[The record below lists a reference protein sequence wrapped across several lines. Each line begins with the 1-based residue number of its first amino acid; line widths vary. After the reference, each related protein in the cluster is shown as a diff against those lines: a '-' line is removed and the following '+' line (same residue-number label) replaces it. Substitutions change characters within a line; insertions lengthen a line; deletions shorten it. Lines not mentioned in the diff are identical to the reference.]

1 MSQLKRKTYMA
12 MDKTRLKLPEAP
24 NSIQKGVPLK
34 LVLDEPAITQLGRN
48 LKLVHPQFDEPSF
61 VREALSHL
69 EPLTLKERAQ
79 RIAAVLKIYLP
90 DTYSEAIAVLLD
102 SLTPPLTDTE
112 NLGLSGM
119 FYMPHVSFVEQY
131 GLDKNYNKNK
141 DPFEVSM
148 KAQYELTKRF
158 TSEFSIRAFIIDQ
171 PDRTFSVLYS
181 WMNDPDPHVRRLCSE
196 GTRPRLPWAQK
207 IGLLVADPSPS
218 LPILEKLKNDEDLYV
233 RRSVANHVG
242 DIAKDHL
249 ELAMELCE
257 SWLPNASK
265 ELKWVIRHAL
275 RHPAKK
281 NVEKALEIRTR
292 AK

>member
-1 MSQLKRKTYMA
+1 MLQ
-12 MDKTRLKLPEAP
+12 LPETP

-34 LVLDEPAITQLGRN
+34 LVLDKPAVHQLGSN
-48 LKLVHPQFDEPSF
+48 LKF
-61 VREALSHL
+61 VFEDFNEQHFVKEALSEIEEL
-69 EPLTLKERAQ
+69 KLKERGAWIAQ
-79 RIAAVLKIYLP
+79 VMKKFLP
-90 DTYSEAIAVLLD
+90 NHYSKAIEVILA
-102 SLTPPLTDTE
+102 SLTPPIEDTA

-119 FYMPHVSFVEQY
+119 FYLPHVSFVAQF
-131 GLDKNYNKNK
+131 GLDKGYNNNV
-141 DPFEVSM
+141 DPFDISM

-158 TSEFSIRAFIIDQ
+158 TAEFSIRTYIIDQ
-171 PDRTFSVLYS
+171 PDRTFTILYK

-207 IGLLVADPSPS
+207 IASLAADPAPS

-242 DIAKDHL
+242 DIAKDN
-249 ELAMELCE
+249 LALALHLCE
-257 SWLPNASK
+257 SWLVNANK
-265 ELKWVIRHAL
+265 ELKWVIRHSL

-281 NVEKALEIRTR
+281 GIQEALQLRKM